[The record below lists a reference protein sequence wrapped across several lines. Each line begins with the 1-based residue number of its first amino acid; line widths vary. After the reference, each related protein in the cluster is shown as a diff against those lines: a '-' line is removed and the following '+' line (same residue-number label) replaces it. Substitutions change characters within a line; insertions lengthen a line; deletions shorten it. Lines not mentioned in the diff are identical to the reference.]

1 MSLTAQACGC
11 SHLLHQ
17 LTVLPETI
25 TWNVQPPQLNLS
37 TRRRTYVQQDKSLKV
52 QACEEGAEEWSTCS
66 NLFPS
71 SKYSRR
77 GLLLFGL
84 ASAAVAS
91 PAKAEQDSEQLEDL
105 GRDEAAPPPP
115 APASPPG
122 PSSGPDTTI
131 TDRVFL
137 DISICPN
144 GIRTDRTLGDASQ
157 ICSDPEPLG
166 RIVIGLYGRQ
176 VPRTV
181 ANFKAMV
188 SGAAGSSYEG
198 SIFHRVLYGQYIQAG
213 KQGSR
218 ERGEVARPKNV
229 DRNAETISAS
239 SFLLRHSRPGTV
251 SLSLSE
257 NDDDEALK
265 LSPDYR
271 NVEFLITT
279 GSFLSYLSR
288 ALPYACS
295 ETQAC
300 NSPAA
305 ISSSQDQDQPLSWTT
320 AISCSGRCWKV
331 HIDSSQASSFF
342 PPPDYGLS
350 AFETLTVGRV
360 GRGGSHCVGTDLQ
373 AKRENSAVQ

>member
-279 GSFLSYLSR
+279 GPGPAPQLDNGNIVFGTVLEGLDVVAAIASVPTYKPSERIRQFNDIAEFLGDDR
-288 ALPYACS
+288 ALNARNFWNRPLKS
-295 ETQAC
+295 VV
-300 NSPAA
+300 
-305 ISSSQDQDQPLSWTT
+305 ISKCGVL
-320 AISCSGRCWKV
+320 KV
-331 HIDSSQASSFF
+331 AKPSL
-342 PPPDYGLS
+342 PPGLP
-350 AFETLTVGRV
+350 
-360 GRGGSHCVGTDLQ
+360 
-373 AKRENSAVQ
+373 